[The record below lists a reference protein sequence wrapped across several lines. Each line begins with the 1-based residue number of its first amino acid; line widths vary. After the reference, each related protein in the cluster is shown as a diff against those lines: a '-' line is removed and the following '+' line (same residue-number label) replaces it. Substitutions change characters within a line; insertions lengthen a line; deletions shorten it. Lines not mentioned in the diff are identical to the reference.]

1 MKILVIGDS
10 CTDKF
15 IYCDI
20 NRICPEAPVPV
31 LQPIH
36 EAENPGMA
44 ANVVSNLESL
54 GAEVHLITNE
64 TDMIKTR
71 YVDNKS
77 GQMIMRLD
85 ENDECNPID
94 FHTDWQNCID
104 MDFDLNYDAIVIS
117 DYDKGLLTIYDIAHI
132 GKKANCPTF
141 LDTKK
146 KLGDWCHD
154 IDFVKINKPE
164 WRLNADYKH
173 DNIIVT
179 DGKNE
184 AVYKN
189 KIYPVKEEVKV
200 SDVSGAGDTFLSGL
214 VYKYTD
220 NEGVIEKAID
230 FANKCASKVV
240 QERGVTII

>member
-10 CTDKF
+10 CIDRF

-36 EAENPGMA
+36 ETKNPGMA

-71 YVDNKS
+71 YVDDKS

-85 ENDECNPID
+85 ENEECNPID
-94 FHTDWQNCID
+94 FHTDWQNCIEV
-104 MDFDLNYDAIVIS
+104 DFDLNYDAIVIS
-117 DYDKGLLTIYDIAHI
+117 DYCKGFLTLYDIAHI

-154 IDFVKINKPE
+154 IDFVKVNRPE
-164 WRLNADYKH
+164 WLSQDGYKH
-173 DNIIVT
+173 DNVIVT
-179 DGKNE
+179 DGKDG
-184 AVYKN
+184 AMYKD

-200 SDVSGAGDTFLSGL
+200 SDVSGAGDTFVASL
-214 VYKYTD
+214 VFEYMKSTS
-220 NEGVIEKAID
+220 IEKAIK

-240 QERGVTII
+240 QQRGVTTI